1 MRVRIALA
9 ETGHDV
15 EVEVEDAEAFMKE
28 FEEALGG
35 ARAVLWLDDPD
46 GHKYG
51 VAVSKIAFVHLEGER
66 ERIVGF
72 A

>member
-1 MRVRIALA
+1 MAD
-9 ETGHDV
+9 TGHDV
-15 EVEVEDAEAFMKE
+15 EVEVEDADAFMNE
-28 FEEALGG
+28 VEEALGG
-35 ARAVLWLDDPD
+35 AKAVLWLDDPD

-51 VAVSKIAFVHLEGER
+51 VAVSKIAFVHLEGEK